1 MQKGD
6 FGAER
11 REGAGAVRLGDGCQ
25 GRGRRWRC
33 SLGRMVRGGGE
44 GAGAVPLGW
53 MCVVGKRSLWV
64 E

>member
-6 FGAER
+6 YGAEG
-11 REGAGAVRLGDGCQ
+11 REGAGAVP
-25 GRGRRWRC
+25 
-33 SLGRMVRGGGE
+33 LGRMVRGGGE

>member
-1 MQKGD
+1 MSCCYR
-6 FGAER
+6 GAKALALFAWED
-11 REGAGAVRLGDGCQ
+11 GAR
-25 GRGRRWRC
+25 
-33 SLGRMVRGGGE
+33 GGE

>member
-6 FGAER
+6 FGAEG
-11 REGAGAVRLGDGCQ
+11 REGAGAVRLGGWCE

-33 SLGRMVRGGGE
+33 SPWEDGARGGE

>member
-6 FGAER
+6 FGAEG
-11 REGAGAVRLGDGCQ
+11 REGAALFAWEMGAR
-25 GRGRRWRC
+25 
-33 SLGRMVRGGGE
+33 GGE

-53 MCVVGKRSLWV
+53 MCVVGKRGLLV

>member
-1 MQKGD
+1 MYPTQKQLMPKLATVKKGD
-6 FGAER
+6 FGAEG
-11 REGAGAVRLGDGCQ
+11 REGAALFAGEDGAR
-25 GRGRRWRC
+25 
-33 SLGRMVRGGGE
+33 GGE